1 VHDTPQHAGI
11 AERRNRTIA
20 ERIRA
25 LLHASGLPKF
35 LWGEAARHVVWL
47 LNRTP
52 TKAVEGKTPFEAAF
66 GKKPDISGVR
76 EWGDKVWVRVE
87 GGDKLGRRVKEGR
100 WLGVDENSKGVRVYW
115 PDKTNVTV
123 ERNVYYDPTCS
134 SVSRLEGEEWDGFIQ
149 VETKPNSPHKVEID
163 KPDTLP
169 DRPSPKL
176 KIPKADPD
184 PDKETP
190 SAAEESTSEV
200 ESRPKRAR
208 KPTRKLRDI
217 LEGHATAT
225 GRSDDPSMTRGIQLP
240 TPNANEQVFE
250 GEGQSDWMMSADP
263 SDEYALAAEISETEA
278 LEPQNLTEAKS
289 RPDWPLWKKAI
300 EDELSLLKEA
310 GTWKLVNTPEGA
322 NIVGSKWVF
331 RAKKDANG
339 KVVRYKARLV
349 AQGFSQVPGV
359 DYFDTFAPVAR
370 LSSIRAVLAIA
381 AAEDLELSQID
392 IKGAYLN
399 GVLTD
404 DERIF
409 MKQPPGY
416 SAPNSSGM
424 VCLLKKTL
432 YGLKQSG
439 RRWYQK
445 LVKIMAEGLGF
456 KRSDVDQ
463 AVFYKRERGLLII
476 VLVHVDDCTI
486 AANRPQLIRKFKIE
500 IAKHV
505 EITDLGELHWIL
517 GIEVRRIRERRLLL
531 LSQRSYIESILQRY
545 GFEDAKPVSLPMD
558 PSARLSSGQSPSTT
572 EEFARMRNVPYHEA
586 VGSLMYASLGTRPDI
601 TYAVQAVSRFSTKP
615 GIAHWEAVKRI
626 FRYLKGTKDL

>member
-1 VHDTPQHAGI
+1 
-11 AERRNRTIA
+11 
-20 ERIRA
+20 
-25 LLHASGLPKF
+25 
-35 LWGEAARHVVWL
+35 
-47 LNRTP
+47 
-52 TKAVEGKTPFEAAF
+52 
-66 GKKPDISGVR
+66 
-76 EWGDKVWVRVE
+76 
-87 GGDKLGRRVKEGR
+87 
-100 WLGVDENSKGVRVYW
+100 
-115 PDKTNVTV
+115 
-123 ERNVYYDPTCS
+123 
-134 SVSRLEGEEWDGFIQ
+134 
-149 VETKPNSPHKVEID
+149 
-163 KPDTLP
+163 
-169 DRPSPKL
+169 
-176 KIPKADPD
+176 
-184 PDKETP
+184 
-190 SAAEESTSEV
+190 
-200 ESRPKRAR
+200 
-208 KPTRKLRDI
+208 
-217 LEGHATAT
+217 
-225 GRSDDPSMTRGIQLP
+225 
-240 TPNANEQVFE
+240 
-250 GEGQSDWMMSADP
+250 
-263 SDEYALAAEISETEA
+263 
-278 LEPQNLTEAKS
+278 
-289 RPDWPLWKKAI
+289 
-300 EDELSLLKEA
+300 
-310 GTWKLVNTPEGA
+310 
-322 NIVGSKWVF
+322 
-331 RAKKDANG
+331 
-339 KVVRYKARLV
+339 
-349 AQGFSQVPGV
+349 VPGV

-558 PSARLSSGQSPSTT
+558 PSARLSSAQSPSTM

-626 FRYLKGTKDL
+626 FRYLKGTKDLWLSYGGVGKELIGYADADGSMSEDRHALSGYAFLINGGAISWSTKRQEIIVTRCNCRYTRKL